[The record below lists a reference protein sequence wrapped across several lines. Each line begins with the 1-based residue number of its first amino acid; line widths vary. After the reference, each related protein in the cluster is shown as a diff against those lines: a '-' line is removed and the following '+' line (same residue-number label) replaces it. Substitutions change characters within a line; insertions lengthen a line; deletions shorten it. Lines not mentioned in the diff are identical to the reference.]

1 MRARLLKEEPVY
13 SNPNMLAF
21 MRNVANMFVLGDPPN
36 YTPPAAERLD
46 ARAAAL
52 GVTPLELAYDLLVSG
67 DGRTILFHPG
77 ANYTDCSDANMASML
92 RHENTVMAL
101 GDGGAHYGLICDA
114 SYPTHAL
121 TYWTRDR
128 KGERWPLAWTV
139 HQLTDVP
146 ARTVGLGDRGRL
158 AAGYKADI
166 NLIDLDRSA
175 RRRPA
180 SGAQPAGR
188 RPAPG
193 AEGRG
198 LSRHH
203 RQRRGHVSRRGL
215 HRRAAR
221 PAGARRSQSW
231 ERASCCHPERSEAT
245 LHAALQAAMS
255 P

>member
-1 MRARLLKEEPVY
+1 MHQLTEVPAQTVGLSDRGRLAAGYKADINLIDLDRLKVAAPHPVHNLPGGGRRLEQKAEGYRAIEGLPLEGKLERLRDPAMRARLLKEEPVY

-21 MRNVANMFVLGDPPN
+21 MRSVANMFVLGDPPN

-121 TYWTRDR
+121 TNWTRDR
-128 KGERWPLAWTV
+128 QG
-139 HQLTDVP
+139 
-146 ARTVGLGDRGRL
+146 
-158 AAGYKADI
+158 
-166 NLIDLDRSA
+166 
-175 RRRPA
+175 
-180 SGAQPAGR
+180 
-188 RPAPG
+188 
-193 AEGRG
+193 
-198 LSRHH
+198 
-203 RQRRGHVSRRGL
+203 
-215 HRRAAR
+215 
-221 PAGARRSQSW
+221 
-231 ERASCCHPERSEAT
+231 
-245 LHAALQAAMS
+245 
-255 P
+255 